1 MMRNKRV
8 NVCGIQIDNLT
19 MQEAIREIER
29 LIQEKKPSYV
39 VTPNVDHVV
48 TYQKDKEFRELYQ
61 NADLVL
67 ADGVPILWAARF
79 LGTPLKEKVSG
90 SDLLPLVC
98 AYAARKHWR
107 LLFLGAAEGVAQQ
120 AAQELSKKYDN
131 LHIVGVYS
139 PPFGFEKDEDETTQ
153 IINLINATKPDVLL
167 VGLGAP
173 KQEKW
178 IYRYRNIH
186 QVPVS
191 IGIGASFDF
200 AAGVLRRAPSWMQ
213 HIGLEWFWR
222 FLMEPRRLWKRY
234 FVRDPWFFL
243 LLLGAFLKSL
253 TLSTSVNDESC

>member
-1 MMRNKRV
+1 MMHNKRV

-48 TYQKDKEFRELYQ
+48 IYQKDKEFRELYQ

-67 ADGVPILWAARF
+67 ANGVPILWAARF
-79 LGTPLKEKVSG
+79 LGTPLKKKVSG
-90 SDLLPLVC
+90 SDLLPIVC

-107 LLFLGAAEGVAQQ
+107 LL
-120 AAQELSKKYDN
+120 
-131 LHIVGVYS
+131 
-139 PPFGFEKDEDETTQ
+139 
-153 IINLINATKPDVLL
+153 
-167 VGLGAP
+167 
-173 KQEKW
+173 
-178 IYRYRNIH
+178 
-186 QVPVS
+186 
-191 IGIGASFDF
+191 
-200 AAGVLRRAPSWMQ
+200 
-213 HIGLEWFWR
+213 

-253 TLSTSVNDESC
+253 TLSTSVKDESC